1 MALSTPVFTSASVST
16 PVAVCPAYFEAM
28 FAGNDDPWSF
38 RSRWYETRKR
48 AITLASLPHATY
60 CNAFE
65 PGCANGELSADL
77 AARCN
82 HLLSCDGTSRAVDIA
97 RQRVGGMAN
106 VKVIQ
111 AWVPDEWP
119 QQAFDL
125 VVISE
130 LGYFLSPDALEKL
143 IQKVR
148 GSLQPGATVL
158 ACHWRQQIKGCALNG
173 DEVQRRIG
181 HGLGMPSLT
190 RVADPDFLLEVWCDD
205 AQSVA
210 QWEQIP

>member
-1 MALSTPVFTSASVST
+1 MSVAASPSACASV
-16 PVAVCPAYFEAM
+16 PPAYFEAM

-38 RSRWYETRKR
+38 RTRWYETRKR
-48 AITLASLPHATY
+48 AMTLASLPRARYRH
-60 CNAFE
+60 AFE

-77 AARCN
+77 AARCDR
-82 HLLSCDGTSRAVDIA
+82 LLIADGTQRAVDIA
-97 RQRVGGMAN
+97 RRRVSSLPHVDVM
-106 VKVIQ
+106 Q

-119 QQAFDL
+119 QEAFDL

-143 IQKVR
+143 IWKVR
-148 GSLQPGATVL
+148 RSLQPGATVL
-158 ACHWRQQIKGCALNG
+158 ACHWRQQIEGCALDG

-181 HGLGMPSLT
+181 TGLGLPSQT
-190 RVADPDFLLEVWCDD
+190 RVADADFLMEVWCDD

>member
-1 MALSTPVFTSASVST
+1 MALATSPSHFASASV
-16 PVAVCPAYFEAM
+16 PPAYFDAM

-48 AITLASLPHATY
+48 AMTLASLPRARY
-60 CNAFE
+60 GNAFE
-65 PGCANGELSADL
+65 PGCANGELSAEL
-77 AARCN
+77 AARCDR
-82 HLLSCDGTSRAVDIA
+82 LLISDGTRRAVDIA
-97 RQRVGGMAN
+97 RGRVSSLSHVEVM
-106 VKVIQ
+106 Q
-111 AWVPDEWP
+111 AWVPDDWP

-143 IQKVR
+143 IRKVR
-148 GSLQPGATVL
+148 GSLLPGGTVL
-158 ACHWRQQIKGCALNG
+158 ACHWRQQSEGCALDG

-181 HGLGMPSLT
+181 YGLVLPSLT
-190 RVADPDFLLEVWCDD
+190 RVADADFLLEVWCDD

>member
-1 MALSTPVFTSASVST
+1 MSLAASSSACASV
-16 PVAVCPAYFEAM
+16 PPAYFEAM
-28 FAGNDDPWSF
+28 FSGNDDPWSF

-48 AITLASLPHATY
+48 AMTLASLPRARY
-60 CNAFE
+60 GNAFE
-65 PGCANGELSADL
+65 PGCANGELSAEL
-77 AARCN
+77 AARCDR
-82 HLLSCDGTSRAVDIA
+82 LLIADGTPRAVDIA
-97 RQRVGGMAN
+97 RRRVSSLSQVEVM
-106 VKVIQ
+106 Q

-143 IQKVR
+143 IRKIR

-158 ACHWRQQIKGCALNG
+158 ACHWRKQIDGCALDG

-181 HGLGMPSLT
+181 TGLGLPSLT
-190 RVADPDFLLEVWCDD
+190 RVADADFLLEVWCDD

-210 QWEQIP
+210 QWEQIS

>member
-1 MALSTPVFTSASVST
+1 MALATSHLASASR
-16 PVAVCPAYFEAM
+16 PPAYFDAM

-38 RSRWYETRKR
+38 RSRWYEMRKR
-48 AITLASLPHATY
+48 AMTLASLPRARY
-60 CNAFE
+60 GNAFE
-65 PGCANGELSADL
+65 PGCANGELSAEL
-77 AARCN
+77 AARCDR
-82 HLLSCDGTSRAVDIA
+82 LLISDGTRRAVDIA
-97 RQRVGGMAN
+97 RGRVSSLPHVEVM
-106 VKVIQ
+106 Q
-111 AWVPDEWP
+111 AWVPDDWP

-143 IQKVR
+143 IRKVR
-148 GSLQPGATVL
+148 GSLRPGGTVL
-158 ACHWRQQIKGCALNG
+158 ACHWRQQIEGCALDG

-181 HGLGMPSLT
+181 NGLVLPNLT
-190 RVADPDFLLEVWCDD
+190 RVADADFLLEVWCDD

>member
-1 MALSTPVFTSASVST
+1 MALSTSYFASASV
-16 PVAVCPAYFEAM
+16 PPAYFEAM

-48 AITLASLPHATY
+48 AVTLASLPRARYSH
-60 CNAFE
+60 AFE
-65 PGCANGELSADL
+65 PGCANGELSAEL
-77 AARCN
+77 AARCDR
-82 HLLSCDGTSRAVDIA
+82 LLICDGTQRAVDIA
-97 RQRVGGMAN
+97 RARVGSLSHVEVM
-106 VKVIQ
+106 Q

-119 QQAFDL
+119 QRAFDL

-143 IQKVR
+143 IRKVR
-148 GSLQPGATVL
+148 KSLQPGATVL
-158 ACHWRQQIKGCALNG
+158 ACHWRQQIEGCALDG

-181 HGLGMPSLT
+181 HGLGLPSLT
-190 RVADPDFLLEVWCDD
+190 RVADADFLLEVWCDD

-210 QWEQIP
+210 QWEQIS

>member
-1 MALSTPVFTSASVST
+1 MALAASASVS
-16 PVAVCPAYFEAM
+16 PAYFEAM

-38 RSRWYETRKR
+38 RTRWYEVRKR
-48 AITLASLPHATY
+48 AMTLASLPRARY
-60 CNAFE
+60 GNAFE
-65 PGCANGELSADL
+65 PGCANGELSAAL
-77 AARCN
+77 AARCDR
-82 HLLSCDGTSRAVDIA
+82 LLISDGTQRAVDIA
-97 RQRVGGMAN
+97 RRRVSSLSQVEVM
-106 VKVIQ
+106 Q

-130 LGYFLSPDALEKL
+130 LGYFLSPDALEEL
-143 IQKVR
+143 IRKVR

-158 ACHWRQQIKGCALNG
+158 ACHWRQQIEGCALDG

-181 HGLGMPSLT
+181 HGLGLPSLT
-190 RVADPDFLLEVWCDD
+190 RVADADFLLEVWCDD

-210 QWEQIP
+210 QWEQIS